1 MAKLKAVSL
10 VLNNSVS
17 PAIVIDV
24 IPSDAVLIV
33 YGFFVV
39 IVLEMMCSV
48 ESCDYTLLV
57 LFSHVGVVVEDSAL
71 PSTLAQFLDDGVGAD
86 SLP

>member
-24 IPSDAVLIV
+24 KPSDAVLIV

-48 ESCDYTLLV
+48 KSCDYTRLV
-57 LFSHVGVVVEDSAL
+57 LFSHVWIVVEDSAL
-71 PSTLAQFLDDGVGAD
+71 PATLAQFFVNGVRRNAV
-86 SLP
+86 P